1 VGRGRARALALVA
14 VAACGSGPLSG
25 FPSPAPGADASA
37 TKPDSG
43 AGTRGADAGS
53 DAAGH
58 LCVNL
63 QCNQVDC
70 ASQGLPSTTISGV
83 VYDPAGQN
91 PLYNVIVYVPNKPL
105 EPLAAGV
112 TCDHCGVVASGEPL
126 VAALTDARGKF
137 QLVNVPAGDNVPL
150 VLQLGKWRKQV
161 VVPHV
166 EACTDTAMANRSD
179 MRLPARKSEGDMPQ
193 IAITT
198 GGCDPFE
205 CLLRK
210 IGIDGAEFTSET
222 GSGRVHVYQGAG
234 GATLAQSLGPTTPAA
249 TLWSSSSLASY
260 DLLLHACEC
269 GEQPQEKPQAAID
282 NVVAYANAGGRVFN
296 THYHY
301 YWIDPTKL
309 APPSTATGATNPS
322 WQTTATFVPEA
333 TGASSL
339 VGFIDT
345 TFPKGDAFAQWLY
358 EVGASTAEGQ
368 LPIAQARY
376 NATSANPPS
385 TQWVWNPNTGQTQT
399 PWPALLHYTFNTPV
413 GVPDARQCGKVLFS
427 DFHVVSPTL
436 SSGTVF
442 PEECDGAP
450 MSPQE
455 KALEFMLFDLS
466 SCIEPETM
474 PPLPPAPLQ

>member
-1 VGRGRARALALVA
+1 
-14 VAACGSGPLSG
+14 
-25 FPSPAPGADASA
+25 
-37 TKPDSG
+37 
-43 AGTRGADAGS
+43 
-53 DAAGH
+53 
-58 LCVNL
+58 VNL
-63 QCNQVDC
+63 QCNQVAC
-70 ASQGLPSTTISGV
+70 AAQGLPDTTVSGV

-91 PLYNVIVYVPNKPL
+91 PLYNVIVYVPNAPL
-105 EPLAAGV
+105 APLAAGV
-112 TCDHCGVVASGEPL
+112 TCDHCGVVASGAPL
-126 VAALTDARGKF
+126 VAALTDARGRF
-137 QLVNVPAGDNVPL
+137 QLSNVPAGDNVPL
-150 VLQLGKWRKQV
+150 VLQLGKWRKQL

-166 EACTDTAMANRSD
+166 EACTDTAMGDRSE
-179 MRLPARKSEGDMPQ
+179 MRLPARQSEGEMPR

-210 IGIDGAEFTSET
+210 IGIDASEFTSES
-222 GSGRVHVYQGAG
+222 GGGRVHLYQGAG
-234 GATLAQSLGPTTPAA
+234 GAALPQPTTAAA
-249 TLWSSSSLASY
+249 TLWSSSRLPSY

-269 GEQPQEKPQAAID
+269 GEEPQEKPQAAID

-309 APPSTATGATNPS
+309 APQDAGLAIEDAGDGAADAASNPAWQSTATFMT
-322 WQTTATFVPEA
+322 EA
-333 TGASSL
+333 MGASSI
-339 VGFIDT
+339 VGYIDT
-345 TFPKGDAFAQWLY
+345 TFPKGEAFAQWLFA
-358 EVGASTAEGQ
+358 VGASTTEGQ
-368 LPIAQARY
+368 FPIAKARY
-376 NATSANPPS
+376 NATSTNPPS

-413 GVPDARQCGKVLFS
+413 GVPNAEQCGKVLFS
-427 DFHVVSPTL
+427 DFHVVSTL
-436 SSGTVF
+436 SSATVF
-442 PEECDGAP
+442 PGECDGQP